1 MKGRL
6 SYAMQVT
13 DDEVYLVV
21 NAGCR
26 EKDITHMQKHL
37 DSFSVRSIL
46 VAAITCPISSGS
58 VTTFMAKQHT
68 AHQVHDAPACA
79 TGQVRAGRA

>member
-1 MKGRL
+1 
-6 SYAMQVT
+6 MQVT

-26 EKDITHMQKHL
+26 EKDISHMQKHL
-37 DSFSVRSIL
+37 DSFSVRIMLGECTSITWHL
-46 VAAITCPISSGS
+46 NMNIVTY
-58 VTTFMAKQHT
+58 VTTPLPDAV
-68 AHQVHDAPACA
+68 HQLADDVKCA